1 MKRRWLAVLILA
13 VPLCHAK
20 RAKTVEPTALDRYIQ
35 EAMASAG
42 PPGST
47 ASAGSLWKAGALF
60 GDLAGDVRA
69 GQVND
74 LVTILVY
81 ERASAV
87 ARGATN
93 TARKSDA
100 KYSVSA
106 LAGPIPATGALAN
119 MAGASGESQLQ
130 GQGSTSRETTLT
142 TTLSAR
148 VTHVL
153 PNGYLVVEGV
163 RDLLVNSERQAITV
177 RGVIRPL
184 DLGPGNT
191 VRSDRVAQLEVKVSG
206 KGVVEDSIRRPMFLY
221 RLLMGILPF

>member
-20 RAKTVEPTALDRYIQ
+20 RAKTVEPTALDRYIR
-35 EAMASAG
+35 EAMASARS
-42 PPGST
+42 PNVT
-47 ASAGSLWKAGALF
+47 ASAGSLWGAGALLC
-60 GDLAGDVRA
+60 DLAGDLRA

-87 ARGATN
+87 AKGATN

-100 KYSVSA
+100 KYSVTA
-106 LAGPIPATGALAN
+106 AAGPLPVGGAMANLAT
-119 MAGASGESQLQ
+119 ASGESQLQ

-177 RGVIRPL
+177 RGIIRPL

>member
-1 MKRRWLAVLILA
+1 
-13 VPLCHAK
+13 
-20 RAKTVEPTALDRYIQ
+20 
-35 EAMASAG
+35 
-42 PPGST
+42 
-47 ASAGSLWKAGALF
+47 LF

-87 ARGATN
+87 AKGATN

-106 LAGPIPATGALAN
+106 LAGPVPVTGALAN

>member
-1 MKRRWLAVLILA
+1 M
-13 VPLCHAK
+13 
-20 RAKTVEPTALDRYIQ
+20 
-35 EAMASAG
+35 
-42 PPGST
+42 
-47 ASAGSLWKAGALF
+47 
-60 GDLAGDVRA
+60 
-69 GQVND
+69 
-74 LVTILVY
+74 
-81 ERASAV
+81 
-87 ARGATN
+87 
-93 TARKSDA
+93 
-100 KYSVSA
+100 
-106 LAGPIPATGALAN
+106 
-119 MAGASGESQLQ
+119 
-130 GQGSTSRETTLT
+130 T